1 MKKIAVLVSGGI
13 RIYPKNKLF
22 LKKIFKGLDVR
33 IIACVWKSQKQNK
46 IFKKIYNVKY
56 NKYINL
62 QKWNSYMSKVT
73 YVTGEENRSYK
84 VVNIFHMWY
93 SIVENLKFL
102 KKIRNEN
109 FDYVCRFRSD
119 LYFKNR
125 KKNLLKEI
133 LKIKDNQLIF
143 PENNHYRG
151 LNDQF
156 FIGNYTTVMK
166 FTNFFKFI
174 KSFLKEKRTLNPEYL
189 LYFFL
194 KKNNIKYKIV
204 ESFKI
209 KVLGQNLKSHLNYSI
224 RPSKKA
230 FVPLKDKINM
240 KTLKY
245 KMRLIKINRKI
256 QKILN

>member
-1 MKKIAVLVSGGI
+1 MVFNS
-13 RIYPKNKLF
+13 RKL
-22 LKKIFKGLDVR
+22 KIF
-33 IIACVWKSQKQNK
+33 
-46 IFKKIYNVKY
+46 
-56 NKYINL
+56 
-62 QKWNSYMSKVT
+62 
-73 YVTGEENRSYK
+73 
-84 VVNIFHMWY
+84 
-93 SIVENLKFL
+93 

-119 LYFKNR
+119 LYFKNS

-166 FTNFFKFI
+166 FTSFFKFI
-174 KSFLKEKRTLNPEYL
+174 KSFLNEKRTLNPEYL

-194 KKNNIKYKIV
+194 RKNNIKNKII
-204 ESFKI
+204 ENFK
-209 KVLGQNLKSHLNYSI
+209 KRFLGQNLKSHLNYSI
-224 RPSKKA
+224 KPTKKA

-245 KMRLIKINRKI
+245 KMKLIKINRKI
-256 QKILN
+256 KKIID